1 MIFFQEQDRMVTRVL
16 QIGDLIA
23 TISKDSVRNN
33 ETVNID
39 QMIADLKT
47 ALPEYEQLI
56 QQTYDASFN

>member
-1 MIFFQEQDRMVTRVL
+1 MVTRVL

-47 ALPEYEQLI
+47 ALPE
-56 QQTYDASFN
+56 NN